1 MEADKQLAKIKKEI
15 NDFEEEITML
25 KGDISNLKD
34 IVKIK
39 EDDLEAKSDIEAE
52 QLKLITDLSRENEEL
67 KSIITNYEIENRYLK
82 KERGDKDSIITKLN
96 EKLSDHSDK
105 IKDQTK
111 VIQSRTEIIDLK
123 AVKIINLNAKCD
135 KCEYMDER
143 SGIVGN
149 KNNTLIDTNKDVEEN
164 NAVANLEM
172 VEKHQ
177 GSGKT
182 HLNEPV
188 DLHCKTCSHKII
200 NTSKLKRHQQM
211 FGHSL

>member
-1 MEADKQLAKIKKEI
+1 M
-15 NDFEEEITML
+15 
-25 KGDISNLKD
+25 
-34 IVKIK
+34 
-39 EDDLEAKSDIEAE
+39 
-52 QLKLITDLSRENEEL
+52 KLITDLSRENEEL
-67 KSIITNYEIENRYLK
+67 KSIITNYKIENRYLK

-135 KCEYMDER
+135 YTDEI

-149 KNNTLIDTNKDVEEN
+149 GNNALIDTTEDVNEN
-164 NAVANLEM
+164 IAVTNLEM

-188 DLHCKTCSHKII
+188 DLHCETCSHKFI